1 MTKLELLGCIDYC
14 LKNECALVLNAGDY
28 FTDYLKIV
36 SSHTMKN
43 FQTEVKKYGTHD
55 EEFNR
60 VVIHSVDKEPFGA
73 LTYEENDYMVYAAHP
88 IANDE
93 IECIADLVKVDW

>member
-60 VVIHSVDKEPFGA
+60 VVIHRSKPQKA
-73 LTYEENDYMVYAAHP
+73 PYQHYELLLD
-88 IANDE
+88 
-93 IECIADLVKVDW
+93 